1 MADNNNDN
9 LNNSASR
16 VIDAPAKDIF
26 DILSNPERHAET
38 DGSGMVQSV
47 DQGERLKAVG
57 DTFTMNMTKEDG
69 DYQTVNEVFAF
80 QKDRVIGWKNVEN
93 ITAEVK
99 VGAKWLYE
107 LEPVDP
113 DHTRVALTYERDE
126 IESDQVRKMSENFD
140 DDFLAKSLDS
150 LAEAVAGTDNPT
162 QKH

>member
-1 MADNNNDN
+1 MTDNI
-9 LNNSASR
+9 NNSASR
-16 VIDAPAKDIF
+16 QIDAPAKEIF

-38 DGSGMVQSV
+38 DNSGMVVSA
-47 DQGERLKAVG
+47 DHGERIKAVG

-80 QKDRVIGWKNVEN
+80 QEDRVIGWKNVEN

-107 LEPVDP
+107 LEPVDA
-113 DHTRVALTYERDE
+113 DHTRVTLTYQRDE
-126 IESDQVRKMSENFD
+126 IELDNVRKMSENFD

-150 LAEAVAGTDNPT
+150 LAEAVAGA
-162 QKH
+162 